1 MNRAG
6 ALDLAQPSLA
16 PENRACLLTA
26 IVRRARTTQSLK
38 KHDILCRELPHARA
52 GPVITG
58 FHNPFRNLMSPPT
71 KVHHFWHERQLVQS
85 AIIIQGLQDLCWRL
99 YFNKV
104 TRAKF
109 RDCRFHVI
117 LAASKNPGWVFCI
130 LLRVPLAIRPPFPQI
145 ASDLLPEASPLAN
158 GSVEHLHW
166 FFFGRTS
173 FLPYTIHR
181 LSDTGRT
188 RDRPDDQSV

>member
-58 FHNPFRNLMSPPT
+58 FHNPFRDLIST
-71 KVHHFWHERQLVQS
+71 SAEAHHFRHEWQPIQS
-85 AIIIQGLQDLCWRL
+85 AIGVKGLQNFCWRL

-104 TRAKF
+104 TRAKMCTQ
-109 RDCRFHVI
+109 RLHIICRS
-117 LAASKNPGWVFCI
+117 LNKSG
-130 LLRVPLAIRPPFPQI
+130 
-145 ASDLLPEASPLAN
+145 
-158 GSVEHLHW
+158 
-166 FFFGRTS
+166 
-173 FLPYTIHR
+173 
-181 LSDTGRT
+181 
-188 RDRPDDQSV
+188 